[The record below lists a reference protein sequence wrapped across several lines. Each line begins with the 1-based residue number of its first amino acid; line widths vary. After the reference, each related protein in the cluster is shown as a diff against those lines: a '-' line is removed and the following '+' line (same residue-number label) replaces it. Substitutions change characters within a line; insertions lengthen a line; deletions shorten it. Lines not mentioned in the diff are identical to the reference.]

1 MDSMILMSV
10 FGQVVTYVAVVGLLL
25 PFVLYVVARWR
36 AYKATSHD
44 PQLGIKVALGYFM
57 VTALQVLLAGG
68 AALLYA
74 IISSDE
80 DKGSIYRAAFGLIV
94 PGALVFFSHA
104 SLLKMTN
111 QEQYPAVRRM
121 LAGYNLLLTGLIGM
135 TALVAAFEALFQ
147 RGSSHGF
154 GRAAAAG
161 VLVYGS
167 AWAVTG
173 WRFARMVLGDRS
185 GSPENIVPP
194 GPPSSQPPAA
204 APPAQP
210 GLPPLGGGA
219 FPPIR

>member
-36 AYKATSHD
+36 AFKAPAAD

-57 VTALQVLLAGG
+57 VTGLQVLLAGG

-74 IISSDE
+74 IITSDE
-80 DKGSIYRAAFGLIV
+80 DKGTIYRAAFGLLV
-94 PGALVFFSHA
+94 PGALVYFSHA
-104 SLLKMTN
+104 SLLRMTN
-111 QEQYPAVRRM
+111 QESFPSVRRM
-121 LAGYNLLLTGLIGM
+121 LAGYNLLLTGMIGM

-167 AWAVTG
+167 AWAIFG
-173 WRFARMVLGDRS
+173 WRFARMVLGDRTT
-185 GSPENIVPP
+185 PPDNIVPP
-194 GPPSSQPPAA
+194 PASPPTSS
-204 APPAQP
+204 PPAQP

-219 FPPIR
+219 FPPIAR

>member
-1 MDSMILMSV
+1 MILMSV

-36 AYKATSHD
+36 AYKATSND

-68 AALLYA
+68 ALLLYA
-74 IISSDE
+74 IISSEE
-80 DKGSIYRAAFGLIV
+80 DKGTIYRAAFGLLV
-94 PGALVFFSHA
+94 PGALVYFSHA
-104 SLLKMTN
+104 SLLRMTN
-111 QEQYPAVRRM
+111 QEAFPAVRRM
-121 LAGYNLLLTGLIGM
+121 LAGYNLLITGLIGM
-135 TALVAAFEALFQ
+135 AALVAAFEALFQ
-147 RGSSHGF
+147 KGSSHGF

-173 WRFARMVLGDRS
+173 WKFARLVLGDH
-185 GSPENIVPP
+185 GDPPDHVVPQQQQ
-194 GPPSSQPPAA
+194 PSSQ
-204 APPAQP
+204 PPAQP
-210 GLPPLGGGA
+210 GLPPLGGGS

>member
-36 AYKATSHD
+36 AFKAPVGD

-57 VTALQVLLAGG
+57 VTAFQVLLAGG

-74 IISSDE
+74 IITSDE
-80 DKGSIYRAAFGLIV
+80 DKGMIYRAAFGLIV
-94 PGALVFFSHA
+94 PGALVYFSHA
-104 SLLKMTN
+104 SLLRMTN
-111 QEQYPAVRRM
+111 QEAFPSVRRM
-121 LAGYNLLLTGLIGM
+121 LAGYNLLLTGMIGM

-147 RGSSHGF
+147 KGSSHGF

-167 AWAVTG
+167 AWALCG
-173 WRFARMVLGDRS
+173 WRFARMVLGDR
-185 GSPENIVPP
+185 N
-194 GPPSSQPPAA
+194 GPPDGVAPPAA
-204 APPAQP
+204 PPAAPPPAQP

-219 FPPIR
+219 FPPIAR

>member
-1 MDSMILMSV
+1 MILMSV
-10 FGQVVTYVAVVGLLL
+10 FGQVVTYVAIVGLLL

-36 AYKATSHD
+36 AFKAPAAD

-57 VTALQVLLAGG
+57 VTGLQVLLAGG

-80 DKGSIYRAAFGLIV
+80 DKGTIYRAAFGMLV
-94 PGALVFFSHA
+94 PGALVYFSHA
-104 SLLKMTN
+104 SLLRMTN
-111 QEQYPAVRRM
+111 QESFPSVRRM
-121 LAGYNLLLTGLIGM
+121 LAGYNLLLTGMIGM
-135 TALVAAFEALFQ
+135 AALVAAFEALFQ

-167 AWAVTG
+167 AWAISG
-173 WRFARMVLGDRS
+173 WKFARMVLGDRT
-185 GSPENIVPP
+185 PP
-194 GPPSSQPPAA
+194 DSV
-204 APPAQP
+204 APPAPPQSPSSPPPQP

-219 FPPIR
+219 FPPIAR

>member
-1 MDSMILMSV
+1 MILMSV

-36 AYKATSHD
+36 AYKANSQDT
-44 PQLGIKVALGYFM
+44 QIGIKVALGFFM

-68 AALLYA
+68 ATLLYA
-74 IISSDE
+74 IISSEE
-80 DKGSIYRAAFGLIV
+80 DKGAIYRAAFGMIV
-94 PGALVFFSHA
+94 PGALVYFSHA
-104 SLLKMTN
+104 SLLRMTN
-111 QEQYPAVRRM
+111 QDAFPVVRRM
-121 LAGYNLLLTGLIGM
+121 LAGYNLLLTGLVGM

-147 RGSSHGF
+147 KGSSHGF

-173 WRFARMVLGDRS
+173 WRFARMVLGDRAVP
-185 GSPENIVPP
+185 PENVVPP
-194 GPPSSQPPAA
+194 GPPSSQPPVAS
-204 APPAQP
+204 PAQP

-219 FPPIR
+219 FPPIAR

>member
-10 FGQVVTYVAVVGLLL
+10 FGQVVTYVAIVGLLL

-36 AYKATSHD
+36 AFKAPAAD

-57 VTALQVLLAGG
+57 VTGLQVLLAGG

-80 DKGSIYRAAFGLIV
+80 DKGTIYRAAFGMLV
-94 PGALVFFSHA
+94 PGALVYFSHA
-104 SLLKMTN
+104 SLLRMTN
-111 QEQYPAVRRM
+111 QESFPSVRRM
-121 LAGYNLLLTGLIGM
+121 LAGYNLLLTGMIGM
-135 TALVAAFEALFQ
+135 AALVAAFEALFQ

-167 AWAVTG
+167 AWAISG
-173 WRFARMVLGDRS
+173 WKFARMVLGDRT
-185 GSPENIVPP
+185 PP
-194 GPPSSQPPAA
+194 DSV
-204 APPAQP
+204 APPAPPQSPSSPPPQP

-219 FPPIR
+219 FPPIAR

>member
-1 MDSMILMSV
+1 MILMSV

-25 PFVLYVVARWR
+25 PFVLYIVARWR
-36 AYKATSHD
+36 ASKAPSPD

-57 VTALQVLLAGG
+57 VTGLQVLLAGG

-74 IISSDE
+74 IITSDE
-80 DKGSIYRAAFGLIV
+80 DKGTIYRAAFGLLV
-94 PGALVFFSHA
+94 PGALVYFSHA
-104 SLLKMTN
+104 SLLRMTN
-111 QEQYPAVRRM
+111 QESFPSVRRM
-121 LAGYNLLLTGLIGM
+121 LAGYNLLLTGMIGM

-167 AWAVTG
+167 AWAVCG
-173 WRFARMVLGDRS
+173 WRFARMVLGDR
-185 GSPENIVPP
+185 GNPDHIAPP
-194 GPPSSQPPAA
+194 APPPAA
-204 APPAQP
+204 PPPPAQP

-219 FPPIR
+219 FPPIAR

>member
-1 MDSMILMSV
+1 MILMSV
-10 FGQVVTYVAVVGLLL
+10 FGQVVTYVAIVGLLL

-36 AYKATSHD
+36 AFKAPAAD

-57 VTALQVLLAGG
+57 VTGLQVLLAGG

-80 DKGSIYRAAFGLIV
+80 DKGTIYRAAFGLLV
-94 PGALVFFSHA
+94 PGALVYFSHA
-104 SLLKMTN
+104 SLLRMTN
-111 QEQYPAVRRM
+111 QESFPSVRRM
-121 LAGYNLLLTGLIGM
+121 LAGYNLLLTGMIGM
-135 TALVAAFEALFQ
+135 AALVAAFEALFQ

-167 AWAVTG
+167 AWAISG
-173 WRFARMVLGDRS
+173 WKFARMVLGDRT
-185 GSPENIVPP
+185 PP
-194 GPPSSQPPAA
+194 DSV
-204 APPAQP
+204 APPAPPQSPSSPPPQP

-219 FPPIR
+219 FPPIAR

>member
-1 MDSMILMSV
+1 MILMSV

-36 AYKATSHD
+36 AYKANSND

-68 AALLYA
+68 AVVLYA
-74 IISSDE
+74 IISSEE
-80 DKGSIYRAAFGLIV
+80 DKGAIYRAGFGLIV
-94 PGALVFFSHA
+94 PGALVYFSHA

-111 QEQYPAVRRM
+111 QDAFPAVRRM

-135 TALVAAFEALFQ
+135 SALVAAFEALFQ
-147 RGSSHGF
+147 KGSSHGF

-173 WRFARMVLGDRS
+173 WKFARLVLGDR
-185 GSPENIVPP
+185 GEPPEIMAPP
-194 GPPSSQPPAA
+194 QPPSSQP
-204 APPAQP
+204 PPAQP
-210 GLPPLGGGA
+210 GLPPLGGGS
-219 FPPIR
+219 FPPIGR

>member
-10 FGQVVTYVAVVGLLL
+10 FGQVVTYVAIVGLLL

-36 AYKATSHD
+36 AFKAPAAD

-57 VTALQVLLAGG
+57 VTGLQVLLAGG

-80 DKGSIYRAAFGLIV
+80 DKGTIYRAAFGLLV
-94 PGALVFFSHA
+94 PGALVYFSHA
-104 SLLKMTN
+104 SLLRMTN
-111 QEQYPAVRRM
+111 QESFPSVRRM
-121 LAGYNLLLTGLIGM
+121 LAGYNLLLTGMIGM
-135 TALVAAFEALFQ
+135 AALVAAFEALFQ

-167 AWAVTG
+167 AWAISG
-173 WRFARMVLGDRS
+173 WKFARMVLGDRT
-185 GSPENIVPP
+185 PP
-194 GPPSSQPPAA
+194 DSV
-204 APPAQP
+204 APPAPPQSPSSPPPQP

-219 FPPIR
+219 FPPIAR